1 MNKEVA
7 VNNFGSVTRLREST
21 ALKLVYLLQALFLV
35 IALFGL
41 DAPFLSV
48 FFDRQNQTFDIADHV
63 FHEGFSAVIAPK
75 ASFSLPGY
83 TSQPFT
89 ICRYEVP
96 FHGLFGW
103 PLAAALGHERAAVRL
118 VSVAFALL
126 SIYLLFRTLRHWVE
140 PAAAL
145 AGTALWAMAPLVLQ
159 LGQVPMPDILCTT
172 GIIASFYF
180 ALKGNLPASSGCFL
194 FSILAK
200 ESVLPFGLPILVAL
214 LVAKESRSAKRI
226 LTLSIAWG
234 LVPLL
239 GLAAWISLDRF
250 SPPTPWTILQI
261 AAERNDTGLLEPR
274 LYIFTAAC
282 LFPFGVGVLGM
293 LGIASTAL
301 NKAQR
306 MNCWIRRSIF
316 VACLVYFVFVIR
328 KILEPQYFLP
338 LVFWLAV
345 AASLG
350 LARLLERRRSS
361 LVWRTA
367 FGAAICAHVLV
378 VWMFASDL
386 KAARVSNFAGIE
398 SAAHLIPSGARV
410 VMVYRYY
417 GAAAAVWLNHN
428 VVCPWDGLD
437 LGELTSLFGDTKNM
451 DHELRTLRSENFTYF
466 MILDVESRH
475 GLHAWAMTHF
485 ADPSSPVR
493 QFCDRN
499 LQRLFESQNVVLYSL
514 SGLQAE
520 R

>member
-1 MNKEVA
+1 MIGSFMNQEVA
-7 VNNFGSVTRLREST
+7 VDNAGWLTGLREST
-21 ALKLVYLLQALFLV
+21 ALKVVYLLQALFLV

-48 FFDRQNQTFDIADHV
+48 HFERQNQTFDIARHV
-63 FHEGFSAVIAPK
+63 FHEGLSAVITPK

-89 ICRYEVP
+89 ISRYEVP
-96 FHGLFGW
+96 FHGIFGW

-118 VSVAFALL
+118 VSVAFALI
-126 SIYLLFRTLRHWVE
+126 SIYLFFRTLRHWVE

-145 AGTALWAMAPLVLQ
+145 AGTALWAMVPLVLH

-172 GIIASFYF
+172 GVIASFYF
-180 ALKGNLPASSGCFL
+180 ALNGNLPASSGCFL
-194 FSILAK
+194 FAILAK

-214 LVAKESRSAKRI
+214 LVANECRSARRI

-234 LVPLL
+234 LWPLL

-250 SPPTPWTILQI
+250 SPPTPWTILHI
-261 AAERNDTGLLEPR
+261 AAWKGVGLLDPR

-293 LGIASTAL
+293 LGIASIAI
-301 NKAQR
+301 NKAPE
-306 MNCWIRRSIF
+306 MNCWIARSIF
-316 VACLVYFVFVIR
+316 AACIVYFVFVVR

-338 LVFWLAV
+338 LIFWLAL
-345 AASLG
+345 AASFG
-350 LARLLERRRSS
+350 FARLLQRQRFS

-367 FGAAICAHVLV
+367 LGVVICAHVLV
-378 VWMFASDL
+378 VWMFTSDL
-386 KAARVSNFAGIE
+386 KGARVSNLAGIE
-398 SAAHLIPSGARV
+398 SAAHLIPNGARV
-410 VMVYRYY
+410 VMVCRHY
-417 GAAAAVWLNHN
+417 GAGPAVWLNHN
-428 VVCPWDGLD
+428 VVNIP
-437 LGELTSLFGDTKNM
+437 GDTKNM
-451 DHELRTLRSENFTYF
+451 DEELRTLRSANFTYL

-475 GLHAWAMTHF
+475 SVHASGEGAATHF

-493 QFCDRN
+493 QFCDHN

-514 SGLQAE
+514 DGSQTE

>member
-1 MNKEVA
+1 MIQEVA
-7 VNNFGSVTRLREST
+7 VNNAGSVTRLREST
-21 ALKLVYLLQALFLV
+21 ALMLVYLLQALFLV

-48 FFDRQNQTFDIADHV
+48 HFERQNQTFDIARHV
-63 FHEGFSAVIAPK
+63 FHEGWSAVVAPK

-89 ICRYEVP
+89 ISRYEVP

-103 PLAAALGHERAAVRL
+103 PLAAALGHERAVVRL

-126 SIYLLFRTLRHWVE
+126 SIYLFFRILRHWVE

-145 AGTALWAMAPLVLQ
+145 VGTALWATAPLVLQ

-172 GIIASFYF
+172 GVIASFYF
-180 ALKGNLPASSGCFL
+180 SLKGNLPVSSGYFL
-194 FSILAK
+194 FAILAK

-214 LVAKESRSAKRI
+214 LVAKECRSAGRF
-226 LTLSIAWG
+226 LALSIAWG
-234 LVPLL
+234 LAPLL

-250 SPPTPWTILQI
+250 SPPTPWTILQT
-261 AAERNDTGLLEPR
+261 AAERNDKGLLDPR
-274 LYIFTAAC
+274 LYIVAAAC

-293 LGIASTAL
+293 LGIASAAI
-301 NKAQR
+301 NKAPR
-306 MNCWIRRSIF
+306 TNCWIRRSIV
-316 VACLVYFVFVIR
+316 VACLVYFFFVIR

-338 LVFWLAV
+338 LIFWLAF

-350 LARLLERRRSS
+350 FARIIERRRFS

-367 FGAAICAHVLV
+367 LGVAICAHVLV
-378 VWMFASDL
+378 VWIFASDL

-410 VMVYRYY
+410 VMVCRPY
-417 GAAAAVWLNHN
+417 GAGPAVWLNRN
-428 VVCPWDGLD
+428 VV
-437 LGELTSLFGDTKNM
+437 TIAGDTKNI
-451 DHELRTLRSENFTYF
+451 DHELRTLRSENFTYL
-466 MILDVESRH
+466 MILDLESRH
-475 GLHAWAMTHF
+475 GVQASGEGTMTHF
-485 ADPSSPVR
+485 ADPTSPVR

-499 LQRLFESQNVVLYSL
+499 LQRLFETQSVVLYSL
-514 SGLQAE
+514 DGLHAE
-520 R
+520 Q